1 MICYTIVYMSFLLVK
16 IFKKKK
22 KSERRKL
29 LIKINYLCEIIFS
42 LICEQMK

>member
-1 MICYTIVYMSFLLVK
+1 MLYNSIHVFSSCKNIQK
-16 IFKKKK
+16 IK

>member
-1 MICYTIVYMSFLLVK
+1 MLYNSIHVFSSRKNIQ
-16 IFKKKK
+16 KKK